1 MIEIGDSIVPRE
13 ASDTE
18 RHRGVIPRFALF
30 IFHAPSFGT
39 LAASACA
46 TKMHFCGNGA
56 GRSRSPTMQF
66 FSAKSSSNRKMLDLA
81 TRHLLLGACP
91 NSRCSI
97 LSESDSTLGY
107 EQVFSPLE
115 YRSDTAAAAEC
126 AGLRA
131 DRPCLAVYR

>member
-18 RHRGVIPRFALF
+18 RHRGVIPRFVLF
-30 IFHAPSFGT
+30 IFHAPSFGM

-66 FSAKSSSNRKMLDLA
+66 FSARSSSNRKMLDLA
-81 TRHLLLGACP
+81 TRHLLLA
-91 NSRCSI
+91 
-97 LSESDSTLGY
+97 LGLDP
-107 EQVFSPLE
+107 VSSSKPPSLR
-115 YRSDTAAAAEC
+115 RSSWLLATNVYW
-126 AGLRA
+126 
-131 DRPCLAVYR
+131 RP

>member
-30 IFHAPSFGT
+30 IFHAPSFGM

-56 GRSRSPTMQF
+56 GRSRSHTMPIFPTR
-66 FSAKSSSNRKMLDLA
+66 SSNRKMLDLA
-81 TRHLLLGACP
+81 TRHLLLALGLDP
-91 NSRCSI
+91 VSPSKPPSLRRSSW
-97 LSESDSTLGY
+97 LLGY
-107 EQVFSPLE
+107 KL
-115 YRSDTAAAAEC
+115 
-126 AGLRA
+126 L
-131 DRPCLAVYR
+131 LATVSN

>member
-18 RHRGVIPRFALF
+18 RHRGVILRFVLL

-56 GRSRSPTMQF
+56 GRSRSHTMPIFPTR
-66 FSAKSSSNRKMLDLA
+66 SSNRKMLDLA
-81 TRHLLLGACP
+81 TRHLLLA
-91 NSRCSI
+91 
-97 LSESDSTLGY
+97 LGLDP
-107 EQVFSPLE
+107 VSPSKPQAVKLA
-115 YRSDTAAAAEC
+115 S
-126 AGLRA
+126 GLQTS
-131 DRPCLAVYR
+131 

>member
-30 IFHAPSFGT
+30 IFHAPSFGM

-56 GRSRSPTMQF
+56 GRSRSHTMQF
-66 FSAKSSSNRKMLDLA
+66 FRLD
-81 TRHLLLGACP
+81 RQIG
-91 NSRCSI
+91 RCSI
-97 LSESDSTLGY
+97 SQPSIS
-107 EQVFSPLE
+107 
-115 YRSDTAAAAEC
+115 C
-126 AGLRA
+126 
-131 DRPCLAVYR
+131 

>member
-18 RHRGVIPRFALF
+18 RHRGVIPRFVLF

-81 TRHLLLGACP
+81 TRHLLLA
-91 NSRCSI
+91 
-97 LSESDSTLGY
+97 LGLDP
-107 EQVFSPLE
+107 VSPSKPPSLR
-115 YRSDTAAAAEC
+115 RSSWLLC
-126 AGLRA
+126 YKRL
-131 DRPCLAVYR
+131 LATVSN

>member
-18 RHRGVIPRFALF
+18 RHRGVIPRFVLF
-30 IFHAPSFGT
+30 IFHAPSFGM

-66 FSAKSSSNRKMLDLA
+66 LMQFFSAKSSSNRKMLDLA
-81 TRHLLLGACP
+81 ARHLLLALGLDP
-91 NSRCSI
+91 VSPSKPPSLRRSSW
-97 LSESDSTLGY
+97 LLGY
-107 EQVFSPLE
+107 KRL
-115 YRSDTAAAAEC
+115 
-126 AGLRA
+126 
-131 DRPCLAVYR
+131 LATVSN

>member
-30 IFHAPSFGT
+30 IFHAPSFGM

-66 FSAKSSSNRKMLDLA
+66 FSARSSSNRKMLDLA
-81 TRHLLLGACP
+81 TRHLLLALGLDP
-91 NSRCSI
+91 VSPSKPPSLRRPSW
-97 LSESDSTLGY
+97 LLGY
-107 EQVFSPLE
+107 KRL
-115 YRSDTAAAAEC
+115 
-126 AGLRA
+126 
-131 DRPCLAVYR
+131 LATVSN